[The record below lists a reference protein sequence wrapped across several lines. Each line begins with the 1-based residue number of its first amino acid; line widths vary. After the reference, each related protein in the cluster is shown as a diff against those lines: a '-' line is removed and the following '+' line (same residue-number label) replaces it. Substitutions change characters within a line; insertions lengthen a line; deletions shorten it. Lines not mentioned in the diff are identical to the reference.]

1 MAHRDGSGTITFDEF
16 KSVFSSHIGPDAIP
30 FNFDWFAP
38 AFLARGDTNH
48 LNAYFSDWVKLYLGR
63 KNGAHVLG
71 CGYLLHNRCWKWR

>member
-38 AFLARGDTNH
+38 AFLARGNTNH
-48 LNAYFSDWVKLYLGR
+48 LNAYLATGSSST
-63 KNGAHVLG
+63 
-71 CGYLLHNRCWKWR
+71 